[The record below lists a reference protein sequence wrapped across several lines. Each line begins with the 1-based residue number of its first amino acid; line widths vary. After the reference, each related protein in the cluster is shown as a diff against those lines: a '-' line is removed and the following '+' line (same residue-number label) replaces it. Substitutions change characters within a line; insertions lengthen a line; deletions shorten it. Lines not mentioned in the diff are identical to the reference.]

1 MQLEEI
7 NSLFVKSLQQIQEAT
22 DLKVLEDLRI
32 TYLGKQ
38 GSFTELSKQLKSL
51 DKKDLPIIG
60 KAVNQAKGKLTAH
73 IGKRKQSLLQQAID
87 KKLLSESI
95 DVSLPAI
102 PSQIGKLHP
111 ITQITNKVINFFT
124 SCGFAVATG
133 PEIEDDYHNFTA
145 LNIPDNHP
153 ARAMHDTFY
162 MDSSQL
168 TKKMLL
174 RTHTS
179 SVQVRVMKNQEPPIK
194 IIAPGRVYR
203 CDSDITHTPMFHQL
217 EGLYVAQDVS
227 LADLKG
233 IIASFLRSIFATDAK
248 IRYRPSYFPFTEPSM
263 EVDIGC
269 MKCNGKGCRICKG
282 TGWLEIMG
290 CGLVHPQVLQH
301 ADINTKQ
308 FSGYAFGIGIERLA
322 MLMYKVSDLR
332 TFFENNTQFL
342 KQF

>member
-1 MQLEEI
+1 MQLEDI
-7 NSLFVKSLQQIQEAT
+7 NSLFLKSLQQIQEAT

-38 GSFTELSKQLKSL
+38 GLFTELSKQLKSL
-51 DKKDLPIIG
+51 DKEDLPIIG
-60 KAVNQAKGKLTAH
+60 KAVNQSKGKLTAQL
-73 IGKRKQSLLQQAID
+73 GKRKQSLLQQAID

-111 ITQITNKVINFFT
+111 ITQVTNKVINFFT

-162 MDSSQL
+162 MDSNQL
-168 TKKMLL
+168 TKNMLL

-194 IIAPGRVYR
+194 IIAPGKVYR

-217 EGLYVAQDVS
+217 EGLYIAKDVS

-233 IIASFLRSIFATDAK
+233 TIASFLRSIFASDVK

-282 TGWLEIMG
+282 TGWLEILG

-301 ADINTKQ
+301 ADIDTTQ
-308 FSGYAFGIGIERLA
+308 FSGFAFGIGIERLA
-322 MLMYKVSDLR
+322 MLLYKVSDLR